1 MIQTIHCFQCGAH
14 NTPVGVAMASVKVS
28 AWRMC
33 GECHKPHNKDI
44 DLHFCTTQC
53 MVAYMA
59 ANGESLVAKADEMAK
74 TPDSQWPYR
83 MSGDRMVNVLT
94 EIPRA
99 APAPR
104 PPVVAHVGSYDDSGW
119 GE

>member
-1 MIQTIHCFQCGAH
+1 
-14 NTPVGVAMASVKVS
+14 MAQVKLT

-59 ANGESLVAKADEMAK
+59 AHGETLVAKADEMSK
-74 TPDSQWPYR
+74 TPDAQWPYR
-83 MSGDRMVNVLT
+83 INGDRMENVLT
-94 EIPRA
+94 EIPKA
-99 APAPR
+99 APQCR
-104 PPVVAHVGSYDDSGW
+104 PPVRVRYGSEEDSGW